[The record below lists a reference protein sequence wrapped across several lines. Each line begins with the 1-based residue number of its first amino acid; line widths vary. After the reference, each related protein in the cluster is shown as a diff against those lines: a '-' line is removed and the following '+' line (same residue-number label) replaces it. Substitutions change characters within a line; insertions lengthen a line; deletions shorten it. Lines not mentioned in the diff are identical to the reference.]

1 MSTPTKKS
9 LSERLTE
16 VITKLEENIDFLSHK
31 ELAQLVAFKEYLK
44 ANPVTNP

>member
-1 MSTPTKKS
+1 MAVATPKT

-16 VITKLEENIDFLSHK
+16 IIASLEKDIDFLSRK
-31 ELAQLVAFKEYLK
+31 ELAQLIAFKEYLK